1 MVSVIPEMRAATT
14 HLRTEILNLYGL
26 WIVHGDGLDS
36 SEDDILG
43 CTCRQLGGRVSRTR
57 ASMLTNLDAQALET
71 HYEDIRRGHTLHR

>member
-1 MVSVIPEMRAATT
+1 MSVVSEMRAAVT

-26 WIVHGDGLDS
+26 WIVHCDRLDS

-43 CTCRQLGGRVSRTR
+43 CTCRQLGGRVPRTR